1 MADDKFKSLLSPEK
15 SWYDVARGA
24 FGGVK
29 KQQRNRRAVMGL
41 LFGLDLWESNK
52 RAKIEKNLQDLEE
65 QKVFDQAK
73 VQREWDAYSKLIE
86 DDKQFKKDKN
96 YFYSQ
101 AEAEFN
107 RLNPNFDMSLESQRD
122 FRQQEIADYQSRI
135 EEIHNQKMKTGN
147 IDVKMTEEQFM
158 KGFNDYYK
166 SRKEDVMDPRDRSA
180 VHQVLGLF
188 GVGNKRRAELDEK
201 IKTQKAA
208 LQDYSYLLDPA
219 DISGVSA
226 IEVSRDPL
234 AFTLN
239 KSEAQQRIIANTQN
253 NAALQSKLLK
263 GITKDSYTQEELQ
276 NLIVARSINYNPEI
290 EKARQSGET
299 FDALY
304 LERSGRD
311 QLPEKGTDDYNSY
324 ILDRQDY
331 VDDKLGMG
339 DETSRKIRSLLSS
352 HKQAVARGDDELA
365 AILGQQLNE
374 FKRDKVKETFIST
387 TIQSLADP
395 TVRATVDKII
405 QAEDNGI
412 NSDDDW
418 VFSQLQTFD
427 ATLQRILNQ

>member
-1 MADDKFKSLLSPEK
+1 MADDKFKSLLSPNT
-15 SWYDVARGA
+15 SWLDVARGA
-24 FGGVK
+24 FGRTQ
-29 KQQRNRRAVMGL
+29 KQRKTQRNAMLGL
-41 LFGLDLWESNK
+41 FALDLWEANK
-52 RAKIEKNLQDLEE
+52 LAKVQKNLQELEE

-122 FRQQEIADYQSRI
+122 FRKQEIADYQSRI
-135 EEIHNQKMKTGN
+135 EEIHNQKMQTGN

-180 VHQVLGLF
+180 VHQVLGFF
-188 GVGNKRRAELDEK
+188 GVGNERRAKLDEK

-311 QLPEKGTDDYNSY
+311 QLPEKGTDDYNAY